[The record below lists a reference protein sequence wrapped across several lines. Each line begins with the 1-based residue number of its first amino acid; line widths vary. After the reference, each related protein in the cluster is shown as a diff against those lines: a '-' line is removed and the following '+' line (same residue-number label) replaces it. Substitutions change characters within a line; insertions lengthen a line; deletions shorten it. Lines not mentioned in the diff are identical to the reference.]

1 MEKCVSCHYY
11 ECGEC
16 GIEVCRYDGKPIS
29 SEEACHKNDG
39 KNKDKKLEDKKIVT
53 LIAHD
58 FYVVS
63 DALYNIDDNLITFE
77 MNGLRCRVFD
87 LDDRSGELLDCSLAD
102 IIPILDE
109 LKKHIDEIPD
119 HPYYRSS
126 LERLKKLFGKGYEKA
141 SEVYEEKL
149 AAGKT
154 PLGATSEE
162 MKNAIEL
169 LSSVLGGF

>member
-1 MEKCVSCHYY
+1 MEN
-11 ECGEC
+11 
-16 GIEVCRYDGKPIS
+16 R
-29 SEEACHKNDG
+29 
-39 KNKDKKLEDKKIVT
+39 KLVT

-63 DALYNIDDNLITFE
+63 DALYNLDENLITYE
-77 MNGLRCRVFD
+77 MDGLRCRVFD

-119 HPYYRSS
+119 HLYYRSS
-126 LERLKKLFGKGYEKA
+126 LERLKNLFEKGYEKA

-162 MKNAIEL
+162 MKNAMEL
-169 LSSVLGGF
+169 LGSILGGF